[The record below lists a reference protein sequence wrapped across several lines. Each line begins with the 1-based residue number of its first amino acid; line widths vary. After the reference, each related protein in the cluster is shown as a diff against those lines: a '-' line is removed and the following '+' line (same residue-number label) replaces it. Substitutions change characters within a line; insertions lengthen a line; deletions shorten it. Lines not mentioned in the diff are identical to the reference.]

1 MAAVKLIWT
10 PGAVRDL
17 EQIHAYVAADSPR
30 YADVVAAR
38 IVEAFER
45 LVDFPQS
52 GRVVPELGRGDV
64 RELIHGA
71 YRLVY
76 QLRGD
81 RAEILASITGRA
93 AFRTSGSVN
102 RWSHIAP
109 LANVRWSRQAIYGS
123 GCAAMVIPRLRLNF
137 RR

>member
-1 MAAVKLIWT
+1 VTAVKVTWT

-17 EQIHAYVAADSPR
+17 EQIHAYIAADTPR

-45 LVDFPQS
+45 LADFPQS

-64 RELIHGA
+64 RELIQGA

-76 QLRGD
+76 QLRSD
-81 RAEILASITGRA
+81 RAEILAIHHGARR
-93 AFRTSGSVN
+93 F
-102 RWSHIAP
+102 P
-109 LANVRWSRQAIYGS
+109 D
-123 GCAAMVIPRLRLNF
+123 LRLSE
-137 RR
+137 

>member
-1 MAAVKLIWT
+1 VAVKLIWT

-17 EQIHAYVAADSPR
+17 QQIHAYIAADAPR

-38 IVEAFER
+38 IVDAFER
-45 LVDFPQS
+45 LTEFPQS
-52 GRVVPELGRGDV
+52 GRVVPELGRADV

-81 RAEILASITGRA
+81 RAEVLAVHHGARR
-93 AFRTSGSVN
+93 F
-102 RWSHIAP
+102 P
-109 LANVRWSRQAIYGS
+109 D
-123 GCAAMVIPRLRLNF
+123 LRVSE
-137 RR
+137 

>member
-17 EQIHAYVAADSPR
+17 EQIHAYIAADAPR

-102 RWSHIAP
+102 RRSHNA
-109 LANVRWSRQAIYGS
+109 V
-123 GCAAMVIPRLRLNF
+123 
-137 RR
+137 